1 MITPTNRPS
10 SNPVYFGRLMWV
22 DSVAQHHT
30 WSTTV
35 RAAEVELGER
45 TAMIYMLPHK
55 MVINKFR
62 GLIANCKY
70 GRPSCSIILRVFKH
84 TRPLQQLEL
93 HDGGSHW
100 TPACA

>member
-55 MVINKFR
+55 N
-62 GLIANCKY
+62 
-70 GRPSCSIILRVFKH
+70 
-84 TRPLQQLEL
+84 
-93 HDGGSHW
+93 W
-100 TPACA
+100 